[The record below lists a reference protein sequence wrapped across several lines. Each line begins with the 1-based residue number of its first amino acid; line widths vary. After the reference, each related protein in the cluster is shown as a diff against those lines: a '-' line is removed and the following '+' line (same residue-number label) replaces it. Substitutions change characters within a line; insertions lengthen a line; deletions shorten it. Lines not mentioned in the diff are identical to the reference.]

1 MKKQEENTLFAKF
14 SVKKPYTVF
23 VAVVLVIVLGVVS
36 FMRMTTDLL
45 PNMSLPY
52 VVVVTTDIGASPEEV
67 EKDVTAPIEAAM
79 ATTSNIKSVSSSSSD
94 SVSMVILEYEQ
105 STNMDSIIIE
115 IQQSLDQLQG
125 SLPDTAGSPIIM
137 QIDPDML
144 PIMVAS
150 VDVEGMDISELSIYV
165 DDELIPALESIEG
178 VASVSAT
185 GVLNE
190 DIQVTMDQVK
200 IDALN
205 EQILSKIDEQ
215 FEEAQKELD
224 DGAAKIEEGKE
235 ALADGAEEFANQI
248 SEGYK
253 EVINNKLTLNDTAK
267 ELRSALSELKE
278 MQNLL
283 TENSDS
289 IETVLAVLQAAYES
303 ALGQEQL
310 IATLQPIYDN
320 YELRLETEALA
331 QYQVSYE
338 ALSDEEKVAVEQ
350 AVLTQIN
357 AETGKNFSKKDD
369 ISTAI
374 TLAKT
379 EIDAL
384 NAIVVSVAGTFKEF
398 GITLNSYKDIPA
410 AIKAVGEAS
419 IQVNAGIAQIQSA
432 QEQIVAGRTALD
444 DALVTL
450 NKTQIQTILQM
461 SQGYTELAIAASQL
475 AMGQAQIDSAKKEA
489 ESAADLNKILSL
501 ETLSALLMAQ
511 NFSMPAGYI
520 TEGDEQ
526 YMIRVGDEI
535 SSMEELKTTVLIDLG
550 MDGIEPITL
559 EDVATVEM
567 IDNSGESYAKVNGNP
582 AIMLSIE
589 KQTGYSTGN
598 VTDTVLE
605 RFELLESQDE
615 NLRLGVMMDQGIFI
629 DMIVSSVLENMIVG
643 AILAVIVLI
652 IFLKDFRPTIVITCS
667 IPLSVIFAIVLMY
680 FSDISLNIISLSGL
694 ALGIGMLVDNS
705 IVVIEN
711 IYRYR
716 SEGYSVRKA
725 AVEGASEVTGA
736 IIGSTLTT
744 VCVFAPIIFTEG
756 VTRQLFVDIAL
767 TITFTLTASL
777 IVAMTFVPMMASIT
791 LKKTKEIEHKFL
803 DKVIE
808 GYGRLLEKTLKWK
821 PLVLILCVVLLVGS
835 MAASLSKGFTFLD
848 MAMET
853 DQLTVTVS
861 AKEDEILKFDE
872 LTALSD
878 EVVERLLTI
887 EGIESIGAM
896 AGGTSL
902 MSMGGSSE
910 SVSMYITMQE
920 DAPLSNAEVT
930 KQIEILTAD
939 LDCLV
944 KVDNSSSDM
953 TAMLGSGISIQ
964 IKGRNM
970 ETLQN
975 LAKEVAKV
983 ASSVEGVVDVK
994 DGLDN
999 TTASFTVS
1007 VDKDKA
1013 AEYGMTVAQV
1023 FQLVYA
1029 EMATA
1034 TTATT
1039 ISTDLQDYEVYVQG
1053 EEQSDVTLADIRGL
1067 KFTYTDRITGDEEEI
1082 SLSTIATFK
1091 EGLSMNTISRSGQ
1104 SRYISVS
1111 AGIDAEHN
1119 VTLVSNAIMDKI
1131 QHLDIP
1137 VGYEIKMTGEDE
1149 MIMESMEQLVLM
1161 LLLAV
1166 IFIYLIMVAQF
1177 QSLLSPFIIM
1187 FTIPLAFTG
1196 GFAALYLTGFEVSV
1210 IAMIGFVMLAGIIVN
1225 NGIVLVDY
1233 MNQLRREGMSK
1244 KEAIVEAGKTRL
1256 RPVLMTALTTILA
1269 MLTMALGLGEGA
1281 EMMQPMAIVEVG
1293 GLVYGTLLT
1302 LFVVPCL
1309 YDAFNRDKSMV
1320 EEEL

>member
-1 MKKQEENTLFAKF
+1 MFAKF
-14 SVKKPYTVF
+14 SVKKPYTVL

-185 GVLNE
+185 GALNE
-190 DIQVTMDQVK
+190 DIQVTMDQTK

-1210 IAMIGFVMLAGIIVN
+1210 IGMIGFVMLAGIIVN

>member
-1 MKKQEENTLFAKF
+1 MFAKF
-14 SVKKPYTVF
+14 SVKKPYTVL

-52 VVVVTTDIGASPEEV
+52 VVVVTMDMGASPEEV

-94 SVSMVILEYEQ
+94 SVSTVILEYEQ

-125 SLPDTAGSPIIM
+125 SLPDTAASPIIM

-144 PIMVAS
+144 PVMVAS

-165 DDELIPALESIEG
+165 EDELIPVLESIEG

-185 GVLNE
+185 GVLDE
-190 DIQVTMDQVK
+190 DIQVTMDQAK

-205 EQILSKIDEQ
+205 AQILAKIDEQ
-215 FEEAQKELD
+215 FEKAQKELD
-224 DGAAKIEEGKE
+224 DGAAKIEDGKE
-235 ALADGAEEFANQI
+235 ALAEGAKEFASQI

-253 EVINNKLTLNDTAK
+253 EIINNKLTLNDTAK
-267 ELRSALSELKE
+267 ELRGTLAELTE
-278 MQNLL
+278 MRDLL
-283 TENSDS
+283 AENSDS
-289 IETVLAVLQAAYES
+289 IDAVLAILQSSYDRAI
-303 ALGQEQL
+303 GQEQL

-320 YELRLETEALA
+320 YELRLETESVT
-331 QYQVSYE
+331 QFQRSYAELTE
-338 ALSDEEKVAVEQ
+338 AEKVVVEQ
-350 AVLTQIN
+350 AVLAQIN
-357 AETGKNFSKKDD
+357 VETGKNFGSKDD
-369 ISTAI
+369 IANTI
-374 TLAKT
+374 TLART
-379 EIDAL
+379 EIDTL
-384 NAIVVSVAGTFKEF
+384 NAIIVAQAGLFKEF
-398 GITLNSYKDIPA
+398 DITLNSYKDIPA
-410 AIKAVGEAS
+410 AIRAVGEAS
-419 IQVNAGIAQIQSA
+419 IQVNTGIAQIQSA
-432 QEQIVAGRTALD
+432 QEQIVSGRTALD

-450 NKTQIQTILQM
+450 NKTQIETILQM
-461 SQGYTELAIAASQL
+461 SQGYTDLAIAASQL
-475 AMGQAQIDSAKKEA
+475 AMGQAQMDSAKTEA
-489 ESAADLNKILSL
+489 ENAADLNKILSI

-526 YMIRVGDEI
+526 YLIRVGDEI
-535 SSMEELKTTVLIDLG
+535 TSMQELKTTVLIDLG
-550 MDGIEPITL
+550 MDGIKPITL
-559 EDVATVEM
+559 EDVAAVE
-567 IDNSGESYAKVNGNP
+567 IINNSGENYAKVNGNP

-598 VTDTVLE
+598 VTDAVIE
-605 RFELLESQDE
+605 RFDMLEAQDE

-629 DMIVSSVLENMIVG
+629 DMIVKSVLENMILG
-643 AILAVIVLI
+643 AILAVLVLI
-652 IFLKDFRPTIVITCS
+652 IFLKDFGPTVVITCS

-777 IVAMTFVPMMASIT
+777 IVAMTFVPMMASVT
-791 LKKTKEIEHKFL
+791 LKKTKKIEHKFL
-803 DKVIE
+803 DKIIE
-808 GYGRLLEKTLKWK
+808 TYGRLLEKTLKWK
-821 PLVLILCVVLLVGS
+821 PLVFILCIVLLLGS
-835 MAASLSKGFTFLD
+835 IAASLSKGFTFLD

-872 LTALSD
+872 LTQLSD

-896 AGGTSL
+896 TGGTSL
-902 MSMGGSSE
+902 MSLGGSSE
-910 SVSMYITMQE
+910 TVSMYITME
-920 DAPLSNAEVT
+920 EEAEIDNAEVT
-930 KQIEILTAD
+930 KQIEERTKD
-939 LDCLV
+939 LDCVV

-964 IKGRNM
+964 IRGRNM
-970 ETLQN
+970 ETLQE

-983 ASSVEGVVDVK
+983 AASVDGVVDVN

-999 TTASFTVS
+999 TTASFTIS

-1013 AEYGMTVAQV
+1013 AKYGMTVAQV

-1034 TTATT
+1034 TKATT
-1039 ISTDLQDYEVYVQG
+1039 ISTDLLDYEVYVQG

-1111 AGIDAEHN
+1111 AGIDADHN
-1119 VTLVSNAIMDKI
+1119 VTLVSDAIMDKI

-1137 VGYEIKMTGEDE
+1137 AGYEIKMTGEDE

-1196 GFAALYLTGFEVSV
+1196 GFAALYFLGLEVSV
-1210 IAMIGFVMLAGIIVN
+1210 IAMIGFVMLAGVIVN

-1269 MLTMALGLGEGA
+1269 MSTMAMGIGEGA

-1309 YDAFNRDKSMV
+1309 YDAFNREKSMV

>member
-1 MKKQEENTLFAKF
+1 MFAKF

-165 DDELIPALESIEG
+165 EDELIPALESIEG

-190 DIQVTMDQVK
+190 DIQVTMDQTK

-267 ELRSALSELKE
+267 ELRGALSELKE

-289 IETVLAVLQAAYES
+289 IETVLAVLQAAYERG
-303 ALGQEQL
+303 LGQEQL

-338 ALSDEEKVAVEQ
+338 VLSDEEKVAVEQ
-350 AVLTQIN
+350 AVLAQIN
-357 AETGKNFSKKDD
+357 AETGKNFSKKAD

-379 EIDAL
+379 EVDSL

-1053 EEQSDVTLADIRGL
+1053 EEQSEVTLADIRGL

-1111 AGIDAEHN
+1111 AAIDAEHN

>member
-1 MKKQEENTLFAKF
+1 MFAKF
-14 SVKKPYTVF
+14 SVKKPYTVL

-36 FMRMTTDLL
+36 FTRMTTDLL

-67 EKDVTAPIEAAM
+67 EKDVTAPVEAAM
-79 ATTSNIKSVSSSSSD
+79 ATTSNIKSVSSTSSD

-105 STNMDSIIIE
+105 STNMDSTIIE

-125 SLPDTAGSPIIM
+125 SLPDTAGTPIIM
-137 QIDPDML
+137 QIDPEML
-144 PIMVAS
+144 PVMIAS
-150 VDVEGMDISELSIYV
+150 ADVEGMEIEELSIYV
-165 DDELIPALESIEG
+165 NDELIPALESIEG

-185 GVLNE
+185 GVLDE
-190 DIQVTMDQVK
+190 DIHVTMDQAK

-224 DGAAKIEEGKE
+224 KGAAQIEEGKE

-253 EVINNKLTLNDTAK
+253 EIINNKITLNDTAK
-267 ELRSALSELKE
+267 DLKTALSELTE

-289 IETVLAVLQAAYES
+289 IDAVLGILQSAYDC
-303 ALGQEQL
+303 ALEQENL
-310 IATLQPIYDN
+310 IALLQPIYDN

-338 ALSDEEKVAVEQ
+338 TLSEEEKAVVEQ
-350 AVLTQIN
+350 AVLAQIN
-357 AETGKNFSKKDD
+357 TETGKNFSSKED
-369 ISTAI
+369 IATAI
-374 TLAKT
+374 ALAKT
-379 EIDAL
+379 EIEAL
-384 NAIVVSVAGTFKEF
+384 NTAVVSLSGTFQQF
-398 GITLNSYKDIPA
+398 GITLSSYKDIPA
-410 AIKAVGEAS
+410 AIKAVGEAA

-432 QEQIVAGRTALD
+432 QEQIVSGKTALD

-450 NKTQIQTILQM
+450 NKAQIQTILQM
-461 SQGYTELAIAASQL
+461 SQGYTELAIASSQL
-475 AMGQAQIDSAKKEA
+475 AMGQAQLDSAKTEA
-489 ESAADLNKILSL
+489 ENAANLNQILSID
-501 ETLSALLMAQ
+501 TLSALMMAQ

-526 YMIRVGDEI
+526 YLIRVGDEI
-535 SSMEELKTTVLIDLG
+535 TSMEELKTTVLIDLG

-567 IDNSGESYAKVNGNP
+567 VDNSGDTYAKVNGNP

-598 VTDTVLE
+598 VTDAVLE
-605 RFELLESQDE
+605 RFELLESQNE
-615 NLRLGVMMDQGIFI
+615 NLRFGVMMDQGIFI
-629 DMIVSSVLENMIVG
+629 DMIVKSVLENMILG
-643 AILAVIVLI
+643 AFLAILVLI
-652 IFLKDFRPTIVITCS
+652 VFLKDFRPTIVIACS

-680 FSDISLNIISLSGL
+680 FTDISLNIISLSGL

-767 TITFTLTASL
+767 TIAFTLTASL

-791 LKKTKEIEHKFL
+791 LKKTKEIKHKFL
-803 DKVIE
+803 DKVTAV
-808 GYGRLLEKTLKWK
+808 YGRLLEKALKWK
-821 PLVLILCVVLLVGS
+821 PLVFILCIGLLVGS
-835 MAASLSKGFTFLD
+835 TAAALSRGFTFID

-853 DQLTVTVS
+853 DQLTVTVT
-861 AKEDEILKFDE
+861 AREDEILKFDE
-872 LTALSD
+872 LVELSD
-878 EVVERLLTI
+878 EVVERLSTI

-896 AGGTSL
+896 AGGASL

-910 SVSMYITMQE
+910 SVSMYITME
-920 DAPLSNAEVT
+920 EGTEVTNAEVT
-930 KQIEILTAD
+930 SQIEALTAD
-939 LDCLV
+939 MECLV

-964 IKGRNM
+964 IRGRNM
-970 ETLQN
+970 ETLQE

-983 ASSVEGVVDVK
+983 AASVDGVVDVE

-999 TTASFTVS
+999 TTASFTIS

-1034 TTATT
+1034 TKATT
-1039 ISTDLQDYEVYVQG
+1039 ISTDLQDFEVYVQG

-1091 EGLSMNTISRSGQ
+1091 EGLAMNSINRSGQ
-1104 SRYISVS
+1104 NRYISVS
-1111 AGIDAEHN
+1111 ANVDEEHN
-1119 VTLVSNAIMDKI
+1119 VTLVSNEIMNKI

-1137 VGYEIKMTGEDE
+1137 AGYEIKMTGEDE

-1196 GFAALYLTGFEVSV
+1196 GFAALYMTGFEVSV
-1210 IAMIGFVMLAGIIVN
+1210 IAMIGFVMLSGVIVN

-1269 MLTMALGLGEGA
+1269 MLTMAMGLGEGS

>member
-1 MKKQEENTLFAKF
+1 MFAKF
-14 SVKKPYTVF
+14 SVKKPYTVL
-23 VAVVLVIVLGVVS
+23 VAVVLIIVLGVVS
-36 FMRMTTDLL
+36 FTRMTTDLL

-52 VVVVTTDIGASPEEV
+52 VIVVTMDMGASPEEV

-94 SVSMVILEYEQ
+94 SVSTVILEYEQ

-125 SLPDTAGSPIIM
+125 SLPDTATAPIIM

-150 VDVEGMDISELSIYV
+150 VDVEGMDISELSMYV
-165 DDELIPALESIEG
+165 EDELIPALESIEG

-185 GVLNE
+185 GVLDE
-190 DIQVTMDQVK
+190 DIQVTMDQAK

-205 EQILSKIDEQ
+205 EQILAKIDEQ

-267 ELRSALSELKE
+267 ELRSALQELTE
-278 MQNLL
+278 MQSLL
-283 TENSDS
+283 KENSDS
-289 IETVLAVLQAAYES
+289 IEAVLDILQGTYDRAVK
-303 ALGQEQL
+303 QEKL

-338 ALSDEEKVAVEQ
+338 TLSETEKEAVEQ
-350 AVLTQIN
+350 AVLAQIN
-357 AETGKNFSKKDD
+357 TETGKNFNSKND
-369 ISTAI
+369 IATAI
-374 TLAKT
+374 SFAKSEIDTLNTLA
-379 EIDAL
+379 
-384 NAIVVSVAGTFKEF
+384 VSISGTFQQF

-432 QEQIVAGRTALD
+432 QEQIVDGRTALD

-461 SQGYTELAIAASQL
+461 SQGYTELAIASSQL
-475 AMGQAQIDSAKKEA
+475 AMGQAQMDSAKTEA
-489 ESAADLNKILSL
+489 ENAANLNKILSID
-501 ETLSALLMAQ
+501 TLSALLMAQ
-511 NFSMPAGYI
+511 NFAMPAGYI

-526 YMIRVGDEI
+526 YLIRVGDEI

-550 MDGIEPITL
+550 MEGIEPITL

-615 NLRLGVMMDQGIFI
+615 KLRLGVMMDQGIFI

-791 LKKTKEIEHKFL
+791 LKKTKEVEHKFL

-808 GYGRLLEKTLKWK
+808 AYGRLLEKTLKWK
-821 PLVLILCVVLLVGS
+821 PLVFILSIALLVGS

-848 MAMET
+848 MSMET

-861 AKEDEILKFDE
+861 AKKDEILKFDE
-872 LTALSD
+872 LTELSD

-887 EGIESIGAM
+887 EGIDSIGAM
-896 AGGTSL
+896 AGGASL
-902 MSMGGSSE
+902 MGGSSE
-910 SVSMYITMQE
+910 SVSMYITMAE
-920 DAPLSNAEVT
+920 DAEVSNAEVT
-930 KQIEILTAD
+930 KQIEELTAD
-939 LDCLV
+939 MDCLV

-964 IKGRNM
+964 ISGRKL
-970 ETLQN
+970 ETLQEI
-975 LAKEVAKV
+975 AKEVAKV
-983 ASSVEGVVDVK
+983 AASVEGVVNVE

-999 TTASFTVS
+999 TTASFTIS

-1013 AEYGMTVAQV
+1013 AQYGMTVAQV

-1111 AGIDAEHN
+1111 AGIDADHN

-1196 GFAALYLTGFEVSV
+1196 GFAALYFAGLEVSV
-1210 IAMIGFVMLAGIIVN
+1210 ISMIGFVMLAGIIVN

-1269 MLTMALGLGEGA
+1269 MSTMAMGLGEGS
-1281 EMMQPMAIVEVG
+1281 EMMKPMAIVEVG

-1309 YDAFNRDKSMV
+1309 YDAFNREKSMV

>member
-1 MKKQEENTLFAKF
+1 MFAKF
-14 SVKKPYTVF
+14 SVKKPYTVL

-36 FMRMTTDLL
+36 FTRMTTDLL

-52 VVVVTTDIGASPEEV
+52 VVVVTMDMGASPEEV

-94 SVSMVILEYEQ
+94 SVSTVILEYEQ

-115 IQQSLDQLQG
+115 IQQSLDQLTG
-125 SLPDTAGSPIIM
+125 SLPDTATTPIIM

-165 DDELIPALESIEG
+165 EDELIPALESIEG

-185 GVLNE
+185 GVLDE
-190 DIQVTMDQVK
+190 DIQVTMDQAK

-205 EQILSKIDEQ
+205 EQILSKIGEQ

-224 DGAAKIEEGKE
+224 EGASKIEEGKE
-235 ALADGAEEFANQI
+235 ALADGAEEFADKI

-253 EVINNKLTLNDTAK
+253 EIINNKLTLNDTAK

-283 TENSDS
+283 AENGDS
-289 IETVLAVLQAAYES
+289 IEAMLSVLQAAYNR

-320 YELRLETEALA
+320 YELRLETEALV

-338 ALSDEEKVAVEQ
+338 TLSDDEKATVEQ
-350 AVLTQIN
+350 AVLAQIN
-357 AETGKNFSKKDD
+357 AETGKNFSGKSD
-369 ISTAI
+369 IGTAI
-374 TLAKT
+374 ALAQTELDTLNT
-379 EIDAL
+379 V
-384 NAIVVSVAGTFKEF
+384 VVSVAGTFKEF

-432 QEQIVAGRTALD
+432 QEQIGAGRTALD

-475 AMGQAQIDSAKKEA
+475 AMGQAQLDSAKTEA
-489 ESAADLNKILSL
+489 ENAVNLNKILSID
-501 ETLSALLMAQ
+501 TLSALLMAQ

-526 YMIRVGDEI
+526 YLIRVGDEI

-559 EDVATVEM
+559 EDVAIVEM

-598 VTDTVLE
+598 VTDAVLE
-605 RFELLESQDE
+605 RFDLLESQDE

-791 LKKTKEIEHKFL
+791 LKKTKEVKHKFL
-803 DKVIE
+803 DKVIDS
-808 GYGRLLEKTLKWK
+808 YGRLLEKTLKWK
-821 PLVLILCVVLLVGS
+821 PLVFIISIALLVGS
-835 MAASLSKGFTFLD
+835 MTASLSKGFTFLD
-848 MAMET
+848 MSMET

-861 AKEDEILKFDE
+861 AKKDQILKFDE

-887 EGIESIGAM
+887 EGIESVGAM
-896 AGGTSL
+896 AGGGSL
-902 MSMGGSSE
+902 LGGSSE
-910 SVSMYITMQE
+910 SVSMYITMAE
-920 DAPLSNAEVT
+920 DAVLSNAEVT
-930 KQIEILTAD
+930 KQIEELTAD

-944 KVDNSSSDM
+944 KADNSSSDM
-953 TAMLGSGISIQ
+953 TAMLGSGISIR
-964 IKGRNM
+964 ISGRKL
-970 ETLQN
+970 ETLQE

-983 ASSVEGVVDVK
+983 AASVDGVVNVE

-999 TTASFTVS
+999 TTASFTIS

-1029 EMATA
+1029 EMASA

-1039 ISTDLQDYEVYVQG
+1039 ISTDLKDYEVYVQG

-1067 KFTYTDRITGDEEEI
+1067 KFTYTDKITGDEEEI

-1104 SRYISVS
+1104 NRYISVS

-1137 VGYEIKMTGEDE
+1137 AGYEIKMTGEDE

-1196 GFAALYLTGFEVSV
+1196 GFAALYFAGLEVSV
-1210 IAMIGFVMLAGIIVN
+1210 IGMIGFVMLAGIIVN

-1269 MLTMALGLGEGA
+1269 MSTMAMGLGEGS
-1281 EMMQPMAIVEVG
+1281 EMMKPMAIVEVG

-1309 YDAFNRDKSMV
+1309 YDAFHRDKSMV